1 MPIITAEEQLPDRQ
15 SYNSRPYNLGAHN
28 QDPHNSKMGK
38 ISLDDSM
45 TLLNSAKNNV
55 MSEFFTIGIFE
66 DIDMTMALFHT
77 YLPNLF
83 KNGSAEPSRKN
94 MKLEIGKRL
103 DEFENRFTEKERKYL
118 ESEIL
123 FREIELY
130 KTIIW
135 KFQTQLSLMDY
146 LE

>member
-1 MPIITAEEQLPDRQ
+1 MPIITAEEQLRDRQ
-15 SYNSRPYNLGAHN
+15 SDNSRPYNLRAHN
-28 QDPHNSKMGK
+28 QDPHNSKMDK

-45 TLLNSAKNNV
+45 SLLNSAKNNV

-66 DIDMTMALFHT
+66 DIDLTMALFHT

-94 MKLEIGKRL
+94 MKLEIGKKL
-103 DEFENRFTEKERKYL
+103 DKFENRFTEKERKYL
-118 ESEIL
+118 ESEVL